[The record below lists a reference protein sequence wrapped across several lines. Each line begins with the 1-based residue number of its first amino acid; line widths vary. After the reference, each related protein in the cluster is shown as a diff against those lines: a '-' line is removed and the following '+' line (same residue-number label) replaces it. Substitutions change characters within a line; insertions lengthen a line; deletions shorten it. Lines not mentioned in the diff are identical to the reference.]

1 MIFHGY
7 NIIQAADRLVPTDGG
22 QSYISA
28 VVARFSRTY
37 NLILQNFGSNGLVV
51 IGMFMLFL
59 LIVVIICFILLKEAV
74 KESRKESVPEDE
86 DEAFY
91 AEPEGLY
98 YTIDEEPTHSANDNL
113 PEEPLY
119 DEEEKEK
126 IEIERA
132 LSAELVRISQET
144 ATQSDSADIRKT
156 MKKDALKENKHIKGI
171 ASRRSPKAGKSSTK
185 DIPTGKPE
193 YLSALILTLLS
204 RGVSET
210 KTIQALYFYYK
221 HLFKEEDIFQIVRS
235 IRDFIG
241 LCNAEK
247 FDMLPNIAELPTP
260 AVALLNLGQGNP
272 AQCLVL
278 LQALLNYQMELAELE
293 NGNLQDLNYAIA
305 ANYSCIIG
313 NISRMTDIDLAHN
326 SFELATE
333 LSPKSVK
340 AWNRLGDMY
349 ILQNAPEKAFIAF
362 QNVLDIG
369 DPIMYSPQIADAQ
382 QYLAAYFEK
391 SGLTQKAEEMRE
403 QSNRFYEIYGIR
415 TPLTQG
421 EQIVFQTLLNSS
433 MDNLPTSVAVL
444 LNRTR

>member
-156 MKKDALKENKHIKGI
+156 MKKDALKENKHIKLFGI
-171 ASRRSPKAGKSSTK
+171 A
-185 DIPTGKPE
+185 
-193 YLSALILTLLS
+193 
-204 RGVSET
+204 
-210 KTIQALYFYYK
+210 
-221 HLFKEEDIFQIVRS
+221 
-235 IRDFIG
+235 
-241 LCNAEK
+241 
-247 FDMLPNIAELPTP
+247 
-260 AVALLNLGQGNP
+260 
-272 AQCLVL
+272 
-278 LQALLNYQMELAELE
+278 
-293 NGNLQDLNYAIA
+293 
-305 ANYSCIIG
+305 
-313 NISRMTDIDLAHN
+313 
-326 SFELATE
+326 
-333 LSPKSVK
+333 
-340 AWNRLGDMY
+340 
-349 ILQNAPEKAFIAF
+349 
-362 QNVLDIG
+362 
-369 DPIMYSPQIADAQ
+369 
-382 QYLAAYFEK
+382 
-391 SGLTQKAEEMRE
+391 
-403 QSNRFYEIYGIR
+403 
-415 TPLTQG
+415 
-421 EQIVFQTLLNSS
+421 
-433 MDNLPTSVAVL
+433 
-444 LNRTR
+444 